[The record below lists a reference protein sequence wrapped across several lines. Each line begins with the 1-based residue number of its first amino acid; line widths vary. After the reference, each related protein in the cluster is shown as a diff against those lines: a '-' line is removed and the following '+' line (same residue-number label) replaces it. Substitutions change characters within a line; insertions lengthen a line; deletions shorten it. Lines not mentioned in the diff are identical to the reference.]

1 MHYIRI
7 SILITEAYSVDWYF
21 RGIPQSVLA
30 PSGMVNFF
38 LMAFLSHQCN
48 LIP

>member
-1 MHYIRI
+1 MPYIHI

-21 RGIPQSVLA
+21 RGIPQSELE

-38 LMAFLSHQCN
+38 LMAFISDQCN